1 MMEDQT
7 TSPRQEDVKSKS
19 KLTLQNRILNLGKAT
34 EIYSEKGTASLEDFA
49 PVMEALTQKRGRK
62 VVLADASGG
71 KAKQQ
76 HLSFSQRRLLAG
88 RRKILVLA
96 LVALVAIASYLFIGV
111 KFGNPRLFSFAM
123 GIRTP
128 KVLAMIIAAV
138 AVGGS
143 SIVFQSIVN
152 NTIVTPCLLGMN
164 SLYTLIHTAT
174 VFVAGSAS
182 LLATNANLSF
192 GVDLVLMAVVA
203 TTLYSYLFKKTGHNV
218 LYVLL
223 IGTVLTSFF
232 GSIQSTM
239 IRVMDPNEYDA
250 LLASLVASF
259 SNVNGEIIL
268 FSVVVLAAVAFF
280 LRKDLALLDVL
291 TLGKHQATNLGI
303 DYDTSVRRLL
313 VGVSL
318 CIATATA
325 MVGPISFLGLIV
337 ANLSRQMMK
346 TFRHSHL
353 ILASSLLGVVVL
365 VGGQLVVERFF
376 SYSVPIS
383 VFVTFGGGMYFL
395 YLLMKKKRG

>member
-1 MMEDQT
+1 MMEEQT
-7 TSPRQEDVKSKS
+7 TSPRQEDLKSKQ
-19 KLTLQNRILNLGKAT
+19 KLTFQNRILSLGKAT
-34 EIYSEKGTASLEDFA
+34 EIYSQNGASVLEELP
-49 PVMEALTQKRGRK
+49 PVMEILSSNRRRAF
-62 VVLADASGG
+62 AIAS
-71 KAKQQ
+71 KNKEQT
-76 HLSFSQRRLLAG
+76 LSFSQQRRLTGRKKLLILAT
-88 RRKILVLA
+88 
-96 LVALVAIASYLFIGV
+96 VAVVAILAYFFVGINFS
-111 KFGNPRLFSFAM
+111 NPRLFNFAM
-123 GIRTP
+123 KIRTP

-164 SLYTLIHTAT
+164 SLYTVIHTAT

-182 LLATNANLSF
+182 ILATNANLSF

-203 TTLYSYLFKKTGHNV
+203 TVLYSYLFKKTGHNV

-268 FSVVVLAAVAFF
+268 FSVVVLGGVAFF
-280 LRKDLALLDVL
+280 LRKDFALLDVL

-303 DYDTSVRRLL
+303 DYDASVRRLL

-337 ANLSRQMMK
+337 ANLSRQLMK
-346 TFRHSHL
+346 TFRHRHL

-365 VGGQLVVERFF
+365 VGGQLVVERLF

-383 VFVTFGGGMYFL
+383 VFITFGGGLYFL

>member
-1 MMEDQT
+1 MMEEQT
-7 TSPRQEDVKSKS
+7 TSPRQEDLKSKQ
-19 KLTLQNRILNLGKAT
+19 KLTFQNRILSLGKAT
-34 EIYSEKGTASLEDFA
+34 EIYSQNGAASLEEFA
-49 PVMEALTQKRGRK
+49 PVME
-62 VVLADASGG
+62 VLSSNRRRAFAVAS
-71 KAKQQ
+71 KTKKQT
-76 HLSFSQRRLLAG
+76 LSFSQQRRLAG
-88 RRKILVLA
+88 RKKLLIFA
-96 LVALVAIASYLFIGV
+96 AVAVVAILAYCFVGV
-111 KFGNPRLFSFAM
+111 NFSNPRLFNFAM
-123 GIRTP
+123 KIRTP

-182 LLATNANLSF
+182 FLATNANLSF

-303 DYDTSVRRLL
+303 DYDASVRRLL

-337 ANLSRQMMK
+337 ANLARQMMK

-353 ILASSLLGVVVL
+353 ILASALLGVIVL
-365 VGGQLVVERFF
+365 VGGQVVVEQVF
-376 SYSVPIS
+376 SYAVPIS
-383 VFVTFGGGMYFL
+383 VFITFGGGLYFL

>member
-1 MMEDQT
+1 MMEEQT
-7 TSPRQEDVKSKS
+7 TSPRQEDLKSKQ
-19 KLTLQNRILNLGKAT
+19 KLTFQNRILSLGKAT
-34 EIYSEKGTASLEDFA
+34 EIYSQNGAASLEEFA
-49 PVMEALTQKRGRK
+49 PVMEILSSNRRK
-62 VVLADASGG
+62 AFAIAS
-71 KAKQQ
+71 KNKEQT
-76 HLSFSQRRLLAG
+76 LSFSQQRRLTGRKKLLILAT
-88 RRKILVLA
+88 
-96 LVALVAIASYLFIGV
+96 VAVVAILAYFFVGINFS
-111 KFGNPRLFSFAM
+111 NPRLFNFAM
-123 GIRTP
+123 KIRTP

-164 SLYTLIHTAT
+164 SLYTVIHTAT

-182 LLATNANLSF
+182 ILATNANLSF

-203 TTLYSYLFKKTGHNV
+203 TVLYSYLFKKTGHNV

-268 FSVVVLAAVAFF
+268 FSVVVLGAVAFF

-303 DYDTSVRRLL
+303 DYDASVRRLL

-325 MVGPISFLGLIV
+325 MVGPISFLGLII
-337 ANLSRQMMK
+337 ANLARQLMK
-346 TFRHSHL
+346 TYRHRHL
-353 ILASSLLGVVVL
+353 ILASALLGVIVL
-365 VGGQLVVERFF
+365 VGGQVVVEQVF
-376 SYSVPIS
+376 SYAVPIS
-383 VFVTFGGGMYFL
+383 VFITFGGGLYFL

>member
-1 MMEDQT
+1 MSEERT
-7 TSPRQEDVKSKS
+7 TSPRQEDLKSKQ
-19 KLTLQNRILNLGKAT
+19 KLTFQNRMLNLGKAT
-34 EIYSEKGTASLEDFA
+34 EIYSQNATASLEDFA
-49 PVMEALTQKRGRK
+49 PVMEVLPQKRGRK
-62 VVLADASGG
+62 ERLAEDAGS
-71 KAKQQ
+71 KIKVQ
-76 HLSFSQRRLLAG
+76 HVSFSQRRLLAG
-88 RRKILVLA
+88 RKRLLILAAVAVVAVL
-96 LVALVAIASYLFIGV
+96 VYFFVGV
-111 KFGNPRLFSFAM
+111 NFSNPRLFNFAM
-123 GIRTP
+123 KIRTP

-182 LLATNANLSF
+182 LLATTANLSF
-192 GVDLVLMAVVA
+192 AVDLVLMAVVA

-268 FSVVVLAAVAFF
+268 FSVVVLGAVAFF
-280 LRKDLALLDVL
+280 LRKELALLDVL
-291 TLGKHQATNLGI
+291 TLGKHQATSLGI
-303 DYDTSVRRLL
+303 DYDASVRRLL

-325 MVGPISFLGLIV
+325 MVGPISFLGLII
-337 ANLSRQMMK
+337 ANLARQMMK

-353 ILASSLLGVVVL
+353 ILAAALLGVIVL
-365 VGGQLVVERFF
+365 VGGQVVVEQVF
-376 SYSVPIS
+376 SYAVPIS
-383 VFVTFGGGMYFL
+383 VFITFGGGLYFL

>member
-1 MMEDQT
+1 MMEEQT
-7 TSPRQEDVKSKS
+7 TSPRQEDLKSKQ
-19 KLTLQNRILNLGKAT
+19 KLTFQNRILSLGKST
-34 EIYSEKGTASLEDFA
+34 EIYSQNGAASLEEFA
-49 PVMEALTQKRGRK
+49 PVME
-62 VVLADASGG
+62 VLSSNRRRAFAVAS
-71 KAKQQ
+71 KTKKQT
-76 HLSFSQRRLLAG
+76 LSFSQQRRLAG
-88 RRKILVLA
+88 RKKLLILA
-96 LVALVAIASYLFIGV
+96 AVAVVAILAYFFVGV
-111 KFGNPRLFSFAM
+111 NFSNPRLFNFAM
-123 GIRTP
+123 KIRTP

-182 LLATNANLSF
+182 FLATNANLSF

-303 DYDTSVRRLL
+303 DYDASVRRLL

-337 ANLSRQMMK
+337 ANLARQMMK

-353 ILASSLLGVVVL
+353 ILASALLGVIVL
-365 VGGQLVVERFF
+365 VGGQVVVEQVF
-376 SYSVPIS
+376 SYAVPIS
-383 VFVTFGGGMYFL
+383 VFITFGGGLYFL

>member
-1 MMEDQT
+1 MKEQT
-7 TSPRQEDVKSKS
+7 TSPLHEDVKSKQ
-19 KLTLQNRILNLGKAT
+19 KLTFQNRILNLGKAT
-34 EIYSEKGTASLEDFA
+34 EIYNQNGEAALEEFP
-49 PVMEALTQKRGRK
+49 PVMEILSQNRK
-62 VVLADASGG
+62 STFAAGS
-71 KAKQQ
+71 KTREQN
-76 HLSFSQRRLLAG
+76 LSFSQQRLLAG
-88 RRKILVLA
+88 RRKVLVLA
-96 LVALVAIASYLFIGV
+96 LIALVAIAGYLFIGV
-111 KFGNPRLFSFAM
+111 KFGNPRLFNFAM
-123 GIRTP
+123 QIRTP
-128 KVLAMIIAAV
+128 KVLAMVIAAV
-138 AVGGS
+138 AVGAS

-164 SLYTLIHTAT
+164 SLYTVIHTAT

-203 TTLYSYLFKKTGHNV
+203 TVLYSYLFKKTGHNV

-268 FSVVVLAAVAFF
+268 FSVVVLGAVAFF

-291 TLGKHQATNLGI
+291 TLGKHQATSLGI
-303 DYDTSVRRLL
+303 DYDASVRRLL

-337 ANLSRQMMK
+337 ANLSRQLMK
-346 TFRHSHL
+346 TFRHRHL

-365 VGGQLVVERFF
+365 VGGQLVVERLF

-383 VFVTFGGGMYFL
+383 VFITFGGGLYFL

>member
-1 MMEDQT
+1 MMEEQT
-7 TSPRQEDVKSKS
+7 TSPRQEDLKSKQ
-19 KLTLQNRILNLGKAT
+19 KLTFQNRILSLGKAT
-34 EIYSEKGTASLEDFA
+34 EIYSQNGAASLEEFA
-49 PVMEALTQKRGRK
+49 PVME
-62 VVLADASGG
+62 VLSSNRRRAFAVAS
-71 KAKQQ
+71 KTKKQP
-76 HLSFSQRRLLAG
+76 LSFSQQRRLAG
-88 RRKILVLA
+88 RKKLLILA
-96 LVALVAIASYLFIGV
+96 AVAVVAILAYFFVGV
-111 KFGNPRLFSFAM
+111 NFSNPRLFNFAM
-123 GIRTP
+123 KIRTP

-138 AVGGS
+138 AVGAS

-164 SLYTLIHTAT
+164 SLYTVIHTAT

-182 LLATNANLSF
+182 ILATNANLSF

-203 TTLYSYLFKKTGHNV
+203 TVLYSYLFKKTGHNV

-268 FSVVVLAAVAFF
+268 FSVVVLGAVAFF

-303 DYDTSVRRLL
+303 DYDASVRRLL

-325 MVGPISFLGLIV
+325 MVGPISFLGLII
-337 ANLSRQMMK
+337 ANLARQLMK
-346 TFRHSHL
+346 TYRHRHL
-353 ILASSLLGVVVL
+353 ILASALLGVIVL
-365 VGGQLVVERFF
+365 VGGQVVVEQVF
-376 SYSVPIS
+376 SYAVPIS
-383 VFVTFGGGMYFL
+383 VFITFGGGLYFL

>member
-1 MMEDQT
+1 MMEEQT
-7 TSPRQEDVKSKS
+7 TSPRQEDLKSKQ
-19 KLTLQNRILNLGKAT
+19 KLTFQNRILSLGKAT
-34 EIYSEKGTASLEDFA
+34 EIYSQNGAASLEEFA
-49 PVMEALTQKRGRK
+49 PVME
-62 VVLADASGG
+62 VLSSNRRRAFAVAS
-71 KAKQQ
+71 KTKKQT
-76 HLSFSQRRLLAG
+76 LSFSQQRRLAG
-88 RRKILVLA
+88 RKKLLIFA
-96 LVALVAIASYLFIGV
+96 AVAVVAILAYCFVGV
-111 KFGNPRLFSFAM
+111 NFSNPRLFNFAM
-123 GIRTP
+123 KIRTP

-182 LLATNANLSF
+182 FLATNANLSF

-280 LRKDLALLDVL
+280 LRKELALL
-291 TLGKHQATNLGI
+291 
-303 DYDTSVRRLL
+303 
-313 VGVSL
+313 
-318 CIATATA
+318 
-325 MVGPISFLGLIV
+325 
-337 ANLSRQMMK
+337 
-346 TFRHSHL
+346 
-353 ILASSLLGVVVL
+353 
-365 VGGQLVVERFF
+365 
-376 SYSVPIS
+376 
-383 VFVTFGGGMYFL
+383 
-395 YLLMKKKRG
+395 

>member
-1 MMEDQT
+1 MMEEQT
-7 TSPRQEDVKSKS
+7 TSPRQEDLKSKQ
-19 KLTLQNRILNLGKAT
+19 KLTFQNRILSLGKAT
-34 EIYSEKGTASLEDFA
+34 EIYSQNGAASLEEFA
-49 PVMEALTQKRGRK
+49 PVME
-62 VVLADASGG
+62 VLSSNRRRAFAVAS
-71 KAKQQ
+71 KTKKQP
-76 HLSFSQRRLLAG
+76 LSFSQQRRLAG
-88 RRKILVLA
+88 RKKLLILA
-96 LVALVAIASYLFIGV
+96 AVAVVAILAYFFVGV
-111 KFGNPRLFSFAM
+111 NFSNPRLFNFAM
-123 GIRTP
+123 EIRTP

-138 AVGGS
+138 AVGAS

-164 SLYTLIHTAT
+164 SLYTVIHTAT

-182 LLATNANLSF
+182 ILATNANLSF

-203 TTLYSYLFKKTGHNV
+203 TVLYSYLFKKTGHNV

-268 FSVVVLAAVAFF
+268 FSVVVLGAVAFF

-303 DYDTSVRRLL
+303 DYDASVRRLL

-325 MVGPISFLGLIV
+325 MVGPISFLGLII
-337 ANLSRQMMK
+337 ANLARQLMK
-346 TFRHSHL
+346 TYRHRHL
-353 ILASSLLGVVVL
+353 ILASALLGVIVL
-365 VGGQLVVERFF
+365 VGGQVVVEQVF
-376 SYSVPIS
+376 SYAVPIS
-383 VFVTFGGGMYFL
+383 VFITFGGGLYFL

>member
-1 MMEDQT
+1 MEEQT
-7 TSPRQEDVKSKS
+7 TSPRQEDLKSKQ
-19 KLTLQNRILNLGKAT
+19 KLTFQNRILSLGKAT
-34 EIYSEKGTASLEDFA
+34 EIYSQNGAASLEEFA
-49 PVMEALTQKRGRK
+49 PVME
-62 VVLADASGG
+62 VLSSNRRRAFAVAS
-71 KAKQQ
+71 KTKKQP
-76 HLSFSQRRLLAG
+76 LSFSQQRRLAG
-88 RRKILVLA
+88 RKKLLILA
-96 LVALVAIASYLFIGV
+96 AVAVVAILAYFFVGV
-111 KFGNPRLFSFAM
+111 NFSNPRLFNFAM
-123 GIRTP
+123 KIRTP

-182 LLATNANLSF
+182 FLATNANLSF

-303 DYDTSVRRLL
+303 DYDASVRRLL

-337 ANLSRQMMK
+337 ANLARQMMK

-353 ILASSLLGVVVL
+353 ILASALLGVIVL
-365 VGGQLVVERFF
+365 VGGQVVVEQVF
-376 SYSVPIS
+376 SYAVPIS
-383 VFVTFGGGMYFL
+383 VFITFGGGLYFL

>member
-1 MMEDQT
+1 
-7 TSPRQEDVKSKS
+7 
-19 KLTLQNRILNLGKAT
+19 
-34 EIYSEKGTASLEDFA
+34 
-49 PVMEALTQKRGRK
+49 
-62 VVLADASGG
+62 
-71 KAKQQ
+71 
-76 HLSFSQRRLLAG
+76 
-88 RRKILVLA
+88 
-96 LVALVAIASYLFIGV
+96 
-111 KFGNPRLFSFAM
+111 
-123 GIRTP
+123 
-128 KVLAMIIAAV
+128 
-138 AVGGS
+138 
-143 SIVFQSIVN
+143 
-152 NTIVTPCLLGMN
+152 MN
-164 SLYTLIHTAT
+164 SLNTVIHTAM

-182 LLATNANLSF
+182 ILATNANLSF

-203 TTLYSYLFKKTGHNV
+203 TVLYSYLFKKTGHNV

-268 FSVVVLAAVAFF
+268 FSVVVLGAVAFF

-303 DYDTSVRRLL
+303 DYDASVRRLL

-337 ANLSRQMMK
+337 ANLSRQLMK
-346 TFRHSHL
+346 TFRHRHL

-365 VGGQLVVERFF
+365 VGGQLVVERLF

-383 VFVTFGGGMYFL
+383 VFITFGGGLYFL

>member
-1 MMEDQT
+1 MMEEQT
-7 TSPRQEDVKSKS
+7 TSPRQEDLKSKQ
-19 KLTLQNRILNLGKAT
+19 KLTFQNRILSLGKAT
-34 EIYSEKGTASLEDFA
+34 EIYSQNGAASLEEFA
-49 PVMEALTQKRGRK
+49 PVME
-62 VVLADASGG
+62 VLSSNRRRAFAVAS
-71 KAKQQ
+71 KTKKQT
-76 HLSFSQRRLLAG
+76 LSFSQQRRLAG
-88 RRKILVLA
+88 RKKLLILA
-96 LVALVAIASYLFIGV
+96 AVAVVAILAYFFVGV
-111 KFGNPRLFSFAM
+111 NFSNPRLFNFAM
-123 GIRTP
+123 KIRTP

-182 LLATNANLSF
+182 FLATNANLSF

-303 DYDTSVRRLL
+303 DYDASVRRLL

-337 ANLSRQMMK
+337 ANLARQMMK

-353 ILASSLLGVVVL
+353 ILASALLGVIVL
-365 VGGQLVVERFF
+365 VGGQVVVEQVF
-376 SYSVPIS
+376 SYAVPIS
-383 VFVTFGGGMYFL
+383 VFITFGGGLYFL